1 MVKLRL
7 SRIGKSKQP
16 YYRIVAMN
24 VSSAR
29 NGRAL
34 AYLGTYD
41 PLHSSVKIDEE
52 HALQWLNN
60 GAQMTETV
68 KALFDS
74 QGLLAR
80 WKGLEGTVR
89 EDALT
94 RDKPKRRRKLAA
106 QSGEPAVAE
115 APAEEA
121 AEVPAEK
128 APEASAEEAADAPAE
143 EATEAPAEAP
153 VEGAAEEAAEA
164 PAEETAEEA
173 ADAPAEET
181 AEAPAEEATEAPAE
195 ETAEAPA
202 EETAEEGDK
211 KE

>member
-16 YYRIVAMN
+16 FYRIVAMN
-24 VSSAR
+24 VSSPR

-34 AYLGTYD
+34 AHLGTYD

-52 HALQWLNN
+52 RALQWLNN

-80 WKGLEGTVR
+80 WKGLQGMVR

-94 RDKPKRRRKLAA
+94 RDKPKRRRWAY
-106 QSGEPAVAE
+106 
-115 APAEEA
+115 
-121 AEVPAEK
+121 
-128 APEASAEEAADAPAE
+128 
-143 EATEAPAEAP
+143 
-153 VEGAAEEAAEA
+153 
-164 PAEETAEEA
+164 
-173 ADAPAEET
+173 
-181 AEAPAEEATEAPAE
+181 
-195 ETAEAPA
+195 
-202 EETAEEGDK
+202 
-211 KE
+211 